1 MYFRYKSVCEFDL
14 CKNGTVTE
22 RWTRE
27 RRMEQTRTV
36 LLDAAEKI
44 FAGRGY
50 AGSMEDIAEAAG
62 YTRGAIYAQF
72 GGKDELF
79 LAVIERHRQRF
90 LDGFADVMASFDRLD
105 DIDVTGFA
113 ERWRMLSGTDARQA
127 AALSYEF
134 TLFLLR
140 NPAARDRVAAQR
152 LETIRSLA
160 DYITKGVAR
169 LGGTLRIPAESL
181 ARVLL
186 ATNDGVT
193 LASHLDGEDL
203 YGTFLQL
210 VLSSVGPAQTDA
222 AK

>member
-1 MYFRYKSVCEFDL
+1 M
-14 CKNGTVTE
+14 TE

-36 LLDAAEKI
+36 LLDAAETI
-44 FAGRGY
+44 FASRGY
-50 AGSMEDIAEAAG
+50 AGSLEDIADAAG

-72 GGKDELF
+72 GGKDALF

-90 LDGFADVMASFDRLD
+90 LDGFADVMASFDRFA
-105 DIDVTGFA
+105 DVDVEGFA
-113 ERWRMLSGTDARQA
+113 ERWRLLSGADAQRA
-127 AALSYEF
+127 AALNYEF

-140 NPAARDRVAAQR
+140 NPDARDRVAAQR
-152 LETIRSLA
+152 RETVRSLA
-160 DYITKGVAR
+160 EYIAKGIAR
-169 LGGTLRIPAESL
+169 LGGSLKIPAESL

-203 YGTFLQL
+203 YRTFLQL
-210 VLSSVGPAQTDA
+210 VLSSVGSPED
-222 AK
+222 

>member
-1 MYFRYKSVCEFDL
+1 M
-14 CKNGTVTE
+14 TE

-36 LLDAAEKI
+36 LLDAAEGV
-44 FAGRGY
+44 FASRGY
-50 AGSMEDIAEAAG
+50 AGSLEDIADAAG

-90 LDGFADVMASFDRLD
+90 LDGFADVMASLDRLA
-105 DIDVTGFA
+105 DVDVEGFA
-113 ERWRMLSGTDARQA
+113 ERWRLLSGADAQRA
-127 AALSYEF
+127 AALNYEF

-140 NPAARDRVAAQR
+140 NPDARDRVAAQR
-152 LETIRSLA
+152 RETVQSLA
-160 DYITKGVAR
+160 EYIAKGVAR
-169 LGGTLRIPAESL
+169 LGGSLKMPAQSL

-193 LASHLDGEDL
+193 LASHLDGQDL
-203 YGTFLQL
+203 YRTFLQL
-210 VLSSVGPAQTDA
+210 VFSSVGPPDELTR
-222 AK
+222 

>member
-1 MYFRYKSVCEFDL
+1 M
-14 CKNGTVTE
+14 TE

-50 AGSMEDIAEAAG
+50 AGSLEDIADAAG

-90 LDGFADVMASFDRLD
+90 LDGFADVMESFDRLA
-105 DIDVTGFA
+105 DIDVEGFA
-113 ERWRMLSGTDARQA
+113 ERWRVLSATTDAQQA
-127 AALSYEF
+127 AALNHEF

-152 LETIRSLA
+152 RETVRSLA
-160 DYITKGVAR
+160 EYISKGVAR
-169 LGGTLRIPAESL
+169 LGGSLKIPADPL

-203 YGTFLQL
+203 YRTFLQL
-210 VLSSVGPAQTDA
+210 VLSSVGPPEG
-222 AK
+222 

>member
-1 MYFRYKSVCEFDL
+1 M
-14 CKNGTVTE
+14 TE

-36 LLDAAEKI
+36 LLDAAEKT

-50 AGSMEDIAEAAG
+50 AGSLEDIAEAAG

-72 GGKDELF
+72 GGKEELF

-90 LDGFADVMASFDRLD
+90 LDGFADVMESFDRFA
-105 DIDVTGFA
+105 DIDVEGFA
-113 ERWRMLSGTDARQA
+113 ERWRVLSGTDAQQA
-127 AALSYEF
+127 AALNYEF
-134 TLFLLR
+134 TLFLMR
-140 NPAARDRVAAQR
+140 HPAARDRVAAQR
-152 LETIRSLA
+152 RETVRSLA
-160 DYITKGVAR
+160 EYITKGVAR
-169 LGGTLRIPAESL
+169 LGGSLRIPAESL

-203 YGTFLQL
+203 YRTFLQL
-210 VLSSVGPAQTDA
+210 VMSSVGPPDG
-222 AK
+222 

>member
-1 MYFRYKSVCEFDL
+1 MDL
-14 CKNGTVTE
+14 WENGPMSE

-50 AGSMEDIAEAAG
+50 AGSLEDIADAAG

-90 LDGFADVMASFDRLD
+90 LDGFADVMASFDRLG
-105 DIDVTGFA
+105 DIDVDGFA
-113 ERWRMLSGTDARQA
+113 ERWRVLSGTDAQQA
-127 AALSYEF
+127 AALNYEF

-152 LETIRSLA
+152 RETVRSLA
-160 DYITKGVAR
+160 EYISKGVAR
-169 LGGTLRIPAESL
+169 LGGSLKIPAEPL

-203 YGTFLQL
+203 YRTFLQL
-210 VLSSVGPAQTDA
+210 VLSSVGPPEG
-222 AK
+222 

>member
-1 MYFRYKSVCEFDL
+1 M
-14 CKNGTVTE
+14 TE

-36 LLDAAEKI
+36 LLDAAETI
-44 FAGRGY
+44 FASRGY
-50 AGSMEDIAEAAG
+50 AGSLEDIADAAG

-72 GGKDELF
+72 GGKDALF

-90 LDGFADVMASFDRLD
+90 LDGFADVMASFDRFA
-105 DIDVTGFA
+105 DVDVEGFA
-113 ERWRMLSGTDARQA
+113 ERWRLLSGADAQRA
-127 AALSYEF
+127 AALNYEF

-140 NPAARDRVAAQR
+140 NPDARDRVAAQR
-152 LETIRSLA
+152 RETVRSLA
-160 DYITKGVAR
+160 EYIAKGIAR
-169 LGGTLRIPAESL
+169 LGGSLKIPAESL

-203 YGTFLQL
+203 YRTFLQL
-210 VLSSVGPAQTDA
+210 VLSSVGPPEG
-222 AK
+222 

>member
-1 MYFRYKSVCEFDL
+1 M
-14 CKNGTVTE
+14 TE

-36 LLDAAEKI
+36 LLDAAEGI
-44 FAGRGY
+44 FASRGY
-50 AGSMEDIAEAAG
+50 AGSLEDIADAAG

-90 LDGFADVMASFDRLD
+90 LDGFADVMASLDRLA
-105 DIDVTGFA
+105 DVDVEGFA
-113 ERWRMLSGTDARQA
+113 ERWRLLSGADAQRA
-127 AALSYEF
+127 AALNYEF

-140 NPAARDRVAAQR
+140 NPDARDRVAAQR
-152 LETIRSLA
+152 RETVQSLA
-160 DYITKGVAR
+160 EYIAKGVAR
-169 LGGTLRIPAESL
+169 LGGSLTMPAESL

-193 LASHLDGEDL
+193 LASHLDGQDL
-203 YGTFLQL
+203 YRTFLQL
-210 VLSSVGPAQTDA
+210 VFSSVGPPDELTR
-222 AK
+222 

>member
-1 MYFRYKSVCEFDL
+1 
-14 CKNGTVTE
+14 
-22 RWTRE
+22 
-27 RRMEQTRTV
+27 MEQTRTV

-44 FAGRGY
+44 FANRGY
-50 AGSMEDIAEAAG
+50 AGSLEDIAEAAG

-90 LDGFADVMASFDRLD
+90 LDGFADVMESYDRFA
-105 DIDVTGFA
+105 DIDVQGFA
-113 ERWRMLSGTDARQA
+113 ERWRLLSGADALHA
-127 AALSYEF
+127 AALNYEF
-134 TLFLLR
+134 TLFLMR
-140 NPAARDRVAAQR
+140 NPAASERVAAQR
-152 LETIRSLA
+152 LQTIHSLA

-169 LGGTLRIPAESL
+169 LGGTLRIPAEPL

-210 VLSSVGPAQTDA
+210 VMSSVGPPQG
-222 AK
+222 

>member
-1 MYFRYKSVCEFDL
+1 M
-14 CKNGTVTE
+14 TE

-36 LLDAAEKI
+36 LLDAAEMI
-44 FAGRGY
+44 FASRGY
-50 AGSMEDIAEAAG
+50 AGSLEDIADAAG

-72 GGKDELF
+72 GGKDALF

-90 LDGFADVMASFDRLD
+90 LDGFADVMASFDRFA
-105 DIDVTGFA
+105 DVDVEGFA
-113 ERWRMLSGTDARQA
+113 ERWRLLSGADAQRA
-127 AALSYEF
+127 AALNYEF

-140 NPAARDRVAAQR
+140 NPDARDRVAAQR
-152 LETIRSLA
+152 RETVRSLA
-160 DYITKGVAR
+160 EYIAKGIAR
-169 LGGTLRIPAESL
+169 LGGSLKIPAESL

-203 YGTFLQL
+203 YRTFLQL
-210 VLSSVGPAQTDA
+210 VLSSVGPPED
-222 AK
+222 

>member
-1 MYFRYKSVCEFDL
+1 MIS
-14 CKNGTVTE
+14 CKNDGVTE

-50 AGSMEDIAEAAG
+50 AGSLEDIADAAG

-90 LDGFADVMASFDRLD
+90 LDGFADVMQSYDRLA

-113 ERWRMLSGTDARQA
+113 ERWRLLSRADALHA
-127 AALSYEF
+127 AALNYEF

-140 NPAARDRVAAQR
+140 NAAARERVAAQR

-169 LGGTLRIPAESL
+169 LGGTLRVPAEPL

-186 ATNDGVT
+186 ATNDGIT

-210 VLSSVGPAQTDA
+210 VLSSVGPPQE
-222 AK
+222 

>member
-1 MYFRYKSVCEFDL
+1 M
-14 CKNGTVTE
+14 TE

-36 LLDAAEKI
+36 LLDAAETI
-44 FAGRGY
+44 FASRGY
-50 AGSMEDIAEAAG
+50 AGSLEDIADAAG

-72 GGKDELF
+72 GGKDALF

-90 LDGFADVMASFDRLD
+90 LDGFADVMASFDRFA
-105 DIDVTGFA
+105 DVDVEGFA
-113 ERWRMLSGTDARQA
+113 ERWRLLSGADAQRA
-127 AALSYEF
+127 AALNYEF

-140 NPAARDRVAAQR
+140 NPDARDRVAAQR
-152 LETIRSLA
+152 RETVRSLA
-160 DYITKGVAR
+160 EYIAKGIAR
-169 LGGTLRIPAESL
+169 LGGSLKIPAESL

-203 YGTFLQL
+203 YRTFLQL
-210 VLSSVGPAQTDA
+210 VLSSVGPPED
-222 AK
+222 

>member
-1 MYFRYKSVCEFDL
+1 M
-14 CKNGTVTE
+14 TE

-36 LLDAAEKI
+36 LLDAAEKA
-44 FAGRGY
+44 FASRGY
-50 AGSMEDIAEAAG
+50 AGSLEEIAEAAG

-90 LDGFADVMASFDRLD
+90 LDGFADVMESFDRFA
-105 DIDVTGFA
+105 DIEVEGFA
-113 ERWRMLSGTDARQA
+113 DRWRALSGTDAQQA
-127 AALSYEF
+127 AALNYEF

-152 LETIRSLA
+152 RETVRSLA
-160 DYITKGVAR
+160 EYITKGVAR
-169 LGGTLRIPAESL
+169 LGGSLKIPAEPL

-193 LASHLDGEDL
+193 LASHLDGQDL
-203 YGTFLQL
+203 YRTFLQL
-210 VLSSVGPAQTDA
+210 VMSSVGPPEG
-222 AK
+222 

>member
-1 MYFRYKSVCEFDL
+1 M
-14 CKNGTVTE
+14 TE

-36 LLDAAEKI
+36 LLDAAEQV
-44 FAGRGY
+44 FADRGY
-50 AGSMEDIAEAAG
+50 AGSLEDIAEAAG

-90 LDGFADVMASFDRLD
+90 LDGFADVMDSFDRFG
-105 DIDVTGFA
+105 DIGA
-113 ERWRMLSGTDARQA
+113 TDARQA
-127 AALSYEF
+127 AALNYEF
-134 TLFLLR
+134 TLFLMR
-140 NPAARDRVAAQR
+140 NPAARERVAAQR
-152 LETIRSLA
+152 RETVRSLA
-160 DYITKGVAR
+160 EYITKGIAR
-169 LGGTLRIPAESL
+169 LGGSLKIPAEPL

-203 YGTFLQL
+203 YRTFLQL
-210 VLSSVGPAQTDA
+210 VMSSVGPPEG
-222 AK
+222 

>member
-1 MYFRYKSVCEFDL
+1 M
-14 CKNGTVTE
+14 TE

-27 RRMEQTRTV
+27 RRMEQTRIV

-50 AGSMEDIAEAAG
+50 AGSLEDIAEAAG

-72 GGKDELF
+72 GGKEELF

-90 LDGFADVMASFDRLD
+90 LDGFADVMESFDRFA
-105 DIDVTGFA
+105 DIEVEGFA
-113 ERWRMLSGTDARQA
+113 ERWRVLSGTDAQQA
-127 AALSYEF
+127 AALNYEF
-134 TLFLLR
+134 TLFLMR

-152 LETIRSLA
+152 RETVRSLA

-169 LGGTLRIPAESL
+169 LGGSLRIPAESL

-203 YGTFLQL
+203 YRTFLQL
-210 VLSSVGPAQTDA
+210 VMSSVGPPEG
-222 AK
+222 

>member
-1 MYFRYKSVCEFDL
+1 MS
-14 CKNGTVTE
+14 E

-50 AGSMEDIAEAAG
+50 AGSLEDIADAAG

-105 DIDVTGFA
+105 DIDVDGFA
-113 ERWRMLSGTDARQA
+113 ERWRILSGTDAQQA
-127 AALSYEF
+127 AALNYEF

-152 LETIRSLA
+152 RETVRSLA
-160 DYITKGVAR
+160 EYISKGVAR
-169 LGGTLRIPAESL
+169 LGGSLKIPAEPL

-203 YGTFLQL
+203 YRTFLQL
-210 VLSSVGPAQTDA
+210 VMSSVGPPES
-222 AK
+222 

>member
-1 MYFRYKSVCEFDL
+1 
-14 CKNGTVTE
+14 
-22 RWTRE
+22 
-27 RRMEQTRTV
+27 MEQTRTV

-44 FAGRGY
+44 FATRGY
-50 AGSMEDIAEAAG
+50 AGSLEDIAEAAG

-90 LDGFADVMASFDRLD
+90 LDGFADVMESYDRFA
-105 DIDVTGFA
+105 DIDVLGFA
-113 ERWRMLSGTDARQA
+113 DRWRLLSGADAKQA
-127 AALSYEF
+127 AALNYEF

-140 NPAARDRVAAQR
+140 NPGASERVAAQR

-169 LGGTLRIPAESL
+169 LGGTLRIPAEPL

-186 ATNDGVT
+186 ATNDGIT

-210 VLSSVGPAQTDA
+210 VMSSVGPPQG
-222 AK
+222 

>member
-1 MYFRYKSVCEFDL
+1 MNFRYK
-14 CKNGTVTE
+14 TVFIAEVWEDGLMSE

-44 FAGRGY
+44 FANRGY
-50 AGSMEDIAEAAG
+50 AGSLEDIAEAAG

-90 LDGFADVMASFDRLD
+90 LDGFADVMESFDRFS
-105 DIDVTGFA
+105 DIDVEGFA
-113 ERWRMLSGTDARQA
+113 DRWRLLSGTDAQQA
-127 AALSYEF
+127 AALNYEF

-140 NPAARDRVAAQR
+140 NSAARERVAVQR
-152 LETIRSLA
+152 RETVRSLA
-160 DYITKGVAR
+160 EYISKGVAR
-169 LGGTLRIPAESL
+169 LGGSLKIPAEPL

-203 YGTFLQL
+203 YRTFLQL
-210 VLSSVGPAQTDA
+210 VLSSVGPPEI
-222 AK
+222 

>member
-1 MYFRYKSVCEFDL
+1 MV
-14 CKNGTVTE
+14 E

-27 RRMEQTRTV
+27 RRMEQTRSV

-44 FAGRGY
+44 FANRGY
-50 AGSMEDIAEAAG
+50 AGSLEDIAEAAG

-90 LDGFADVMASFDRLD
+90 LDGFADVMESYDRFA
-105 DIDVTGFA
+105 DIDVKGFA
-113 ERWRMLSGTDARQA
+113 ERWRLLSGADAKHA
-127 AALSYEF
+127 AALNYEF
-134 TLFLLR
+134 TLFLVR
-140 NPAARDRVAAQR
+140 NPAATERVAVQR

-186 ATNDGVT
+186 ATNDGIT

-203 YGTFLQL
+203 YDTFLQL
-210 VLSSVGPAQTDA
+210 VLSSVTPPQG
-222 AK
+222 

>member
-1 MYFRYKSVCEFDL
+1 M
-14 CKNGTVTE
+14 TE

-36 LLDAAEKI
+36 LLDAAETI
-44 FAGRGY
+44 FASRGY
-50 AGSMEDIAEAAG
+50 AGSLEDIADAAG

-72 GGKDELF
+72 GGKDALF

-90 LDGFADVMASFDRLD
+90 LDGFADVMASFDRFA
-105 DIDVTGFA
+105 DVDVEGFA
-113 ERWRMLSGTDARQA
+113 ERWRLVSGADAQRA
-127 AALSYEF
+127 AALNYEF

-140 NPAARDRVAAQR
+140 NPDARDRVAAQR
-152 LETIRSLA
+152 RETVRSLA
-160 DYITKGVAR
+160 EYIAKGIAR
-169 LGGTLRIPAESL
+169 LGGSLKIPAESL

-203 YGTFLQL
+203 YRTFLQL
-210 VLSSVGPAQTDA
+210 VLSSVGPPEGWRDEA
-222 AK
+222 